1 MRAGLQAE
9 EGCGSIDR
17 IGSLRKG
24 TLFLCDESQLG
35 HSMAVRL
42 RKTGMAGD
50 SNVRVAYVCVLL
62 RFGE

>member
-1 MRAGLQAE
+1 MAQ
-9 EGCGSIDR
+9 SDR

-35 HSMAVRL
+35 YSMAVRL
-42 RKTGMAGD
+42 RKAGMAGD

-62 RFGE
+62 